1 MGGLFVSLNL
11 PTGNGIS
18 ENILETRTCT
28 YMHTQRNINMCMS
41 VCVHM
46 KIFFFKFW
54 IADASHSLKSRC
66 VGVPV
71 LLNPDPGFV
80 PLPQA
85 VELMRVTALLPK
97 DLLKSG
103 DLKWLFVT
111 CFLPLSLKL
120 FRDSCYI
127 FWISLKPRVLK
138 TFIFQFRPSFPPSQC
153 LSRAEDRRK
162 VPNKNYNTFP
172 PSPKN
177 LKTSKNNPKKPQT
190 KHNTQAATH
199 KAPKLNS

>member
-41 VCVHM
+41 VWMHM

-172 PSPKN
+172 PVAKKFKNQQKQPQKTTNQAQHPSSHPQSPKA
-177 LKTSKNNPKKPQT
+177 K
-190 KHNTQAATH
+190 
-199 KAPKLNS
+199 